1 MKFRSEQGILAE
13 SLGAL
18 ARIASTRN
26 AGTPALSGV
35 KMQLSGD
42 TLTMSS
48 TDNDIALQFT
58 VPVGGDAD
66 GTALVNARLFNEIVR
81 SLPAGKVT
89 VEVSSDTASLSSG
102 RSQFTIHTLND
113 VEFPRLSPA
122 PTNPVTLPSKDLK
135 EALSQVV
142 RAASDDSNKQNLTA
156 VLLSSEAGAFRL
168 VATDGFRLAVRDLPD
183 TTILAN
189 DSTFLIP
196 SRAFIELQR
205 LLDLSDEVS
214 IRFGELETTF
224 ESPTMQLTTRLI
236 NATYPQY
243 KPLVE
248 SPCPNKCITERV
260 PFMDAIRRSQVFAR
274 DNTPVRITMNNDGIR
289 LMVQTTDGNTS
300 VEDVDAS
307 YNGEEITLAFNPAY
321 LHDGA
326 DAITT
331 DEISIETNISNKP
344 AVLRGVND
352 PTYLY
357 LLMPQRI

>member
-13 SLGAL
+13 ALGAL

-35 KMQLSGD
+35 KMQLTGD
-42 TLTMSS
+42 TLALSS

-58 VPVGGDAD
+58 VPVGGEAD
-66 GTALVNARLFNEIVR
+66 GTALVNARLLNEIVR
-81 SLPAGKVT
+81 SLPAGKIT
-89 VEVSSDTASLSSG
+89 VHVSGDTASLSSG
-102 RSQFTIHTLND
+102 RSQFTVHTLND
-113 VEFPRLSPA
+113 LEFPRLSPA

-142 RAASDDSNKQNLTA
+142 RAASDDANKQNLTA

-205 LLDLSDEVS
+205 LLDLSDEVA

-224 ESPTMQLTTRLI
+224 ESPNMQLTTRLI

-243 KPLVE
+243 KPLIE
-248 SPCPNKCITERV
+248 SSTPNKCITERV
-260 PFMDAIRRSQVFAR
+260 PFMEAIRRSQVFAK

-326 DAITT
+326 DAITS
-331 DEISIETNISNKP
+331 DEMSIETSLFNKP